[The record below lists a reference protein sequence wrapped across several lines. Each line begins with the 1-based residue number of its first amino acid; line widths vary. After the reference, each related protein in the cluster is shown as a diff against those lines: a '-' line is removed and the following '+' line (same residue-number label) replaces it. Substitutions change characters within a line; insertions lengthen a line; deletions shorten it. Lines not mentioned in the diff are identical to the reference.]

1 MKKIKFILFILFTSF
16 FVELNV
22 YACLIEDGCTN
33 CPSNDAV
40 RECQKNIKVAIYGDS
55 VSTYEGYINGVDGDS
70 NHMAYYSNQQMS
82 MSETWWARVINSKG
96 WRLLANDSIGNTR
109 VTWDGTTNDNERIGQ
124 KYYMAGDYRTNSVGS
139 KGVPDKILIFAGI
152 NDIYA
157 DEVSIGSVNSATSNN
172 DSIFANAY
180 NSMIKKLKSKYPNA
194 DIVCIIPYIPKYQTN
209 STVLRANQIGDVI
222 TGIAKNNNLK
232 YVDLRTISFAN
243 EDFLE
248 GIHPSSSGMEKIASA
263 VARSIPLTTDN
274 NDSSN
279 NNTNSSSDKKEYN
292 SIKNSYDET
301 LNDIDLD
308 FCASTASI
316 WEIVGWAFLIVKIV
330 LPLLLIILVVKDLV
344 QAVISGKD
352 DEIKKSTKSLMIRA
366 IASILIFFIPTI
378 VSLVMGLIVDFST
391 SGAKADFLVCQTC
404 ILNPSKCDTSS
415 DVGKQ

>member
-1 MKKIKFILFILFTSF
+1 MKKIKFILFILFASF

-40 RECQKNIKVAIYGDS
+40 KECQKNIKVAIYGDS

-70 NHMAYYSNQQMS
+70 KHMAYYSNQQMS

-96 WRLLANDSIGNTR
+96 WRLLANDSIRNTR

-157 DEVSIGSVNSATSNN
+157 DEVSIGSVSSATSNN
-172 DSIFANAY
+172 DSVFANAY

-232 YVDLRTISFAN
+232 YVDLRTINFAN

-279 NNTNSSSDKKEYN
+279 NNTNNSSEKKENYKPEVN
-292 SIKNSYDET
+292 FDAG
-301 LNDIDLD
+301 LD
-308 FCASTASI
+308 FCASTSRI
-316 WEIVGWAFLIVKIV
+316 WQVVGWAFLIVKIIV
-330 LPLLLIILVVKDLV
+330 PLLLIIFEVKDLV

>member
-172 DSIFANAY
+172 DSVFANAY

-232 YVDLRTISFAN
+232 YVDLRTINFAN

-279 NNTNSSSDKKEYN
+279 NNTNNSSEKKENYKPEVN
-292 SIKNSYDET
+292 FDAG
-301 LNDIDLD
+301 LD
-308 FCASTASI
+308 FCASTSRI
-316 WEIVGWAFLIVKIV
+316 WQVVGWAFLIVKIIV
-330 LPLLLIILVVKDLV
+330 PLLLIILGVKDLA
-344 QAVISGKD
+344 QAVIFGKD

>member
-1 MKKIKFILFILFTSF
+1 MKKIKFILFILFASF

-40 RECQKNIKVAIYGDS
+40 KECQKNIKVAIYGDS

-70 NHMAYYSNQQMS
+70 KHMAYYSNQQMS

-96 WRLLANDSIGNTR
+96 WRLLANDSIRNTR

-157 DEVSIGSVNSATSNN
+157 DEVSIGSVSSATSNN
-172 DSIFANAY
+172 DSVFANAY

-232 YVDLRTISFAN
+232 YVDLRTINFAN

-279 NNTNSSSDKKEYN
+279 NNTNNSSEKKENYKPEVN
-292 SIKNSYDET
+292 FDVG
-301 LNDIDLD
+301 LD
-308 FCASTASI
+308 FCASTSRI
-316 WEIVGWAFLIVKIV
+316 WQVVGWAFLIVKIIV
-330 LPLLLIILVVKDLV
+330 PLLLIIFGVKDLV

>member
-96 WRLLANDSIGNTR
+96 WRFLANDSIGNTR

-157 DEVSIGSVNSATSNN
+157 DEVSIGSVSSATSNN
-172 DSIFANAY
+172 DSVFANAY

-232 YVDLRTISFAN
+232 YVDLRTINFAN

-279 NNTNSSSDKKEYN
+279 NNTNSSSVKKENYKPEVN
-292 SIKNSYDET
+292 FDAG
-301 LNDIDLD
+301 LD
-308 FCASTASI
+308 FCASTSRI
-316 WEIVGWAFLIVKIV
+316 WQVVGWAFLIVKIIV
-330 LPLLLIILVVKDLV
+330 PLLLIILGVKDLV

>member
-1 MKKIKFILFILFTSF
+1 MKKIKFILFILFASF

-40 RECQKNIKVAIYGDS
+40 KECQKNIKVAIYGDS

-70 NHMAYYSNQQMS
+70 KHMAYYSNQQMS

-96 WRLLANDSIGNTR
+96 WRLLANDSIRNTR

-157 DEVSIGSVNSATSNN
+157 DEV
-172 DSIFANAY
+172 
-180 NSMIKKLKSKYPNA
+180 
-194 DIVCIIPYIPKYQTN
+194 
-209 STVLRANQIGDVI
+209 LRANQIGDVI

-232 YVDLRTISFAN
+232 YVDLRTINFAN

-279 NNTNSSSDKKEYN
+279 NNTNNSSEKKENYKPEVN
-292 SIKNSYDET
+292 FDAG
-301 LNDIDLD
+301 LD
-308 FCASTASI
+308 FCASTSRI
-316 WEIVGWAFLIVKIV
+316 WQVVGWAFLIVKIIV
-330 LPLLLIILVVKDLV
+330 PLLLIIFGVKDLV

>member
-157 DEVSIGSVNSATSNN
+157 DEVSIGSVSSATSNN
-172 DSIFANAY
+172 DSVFANAY

-279 NNTNSSSDKKEYN
+279 NNTNNSSEKKENYKPEVN
-292 SIKNSYDET
+292 FDAG
-301 LNDIDLD
+301 LD
-308 FCASTASI
+308 FCASTSRI
-316 WEIVGWAFLIVKIV
+316 WQVVGWAFLIVKIIV
-330 LPLLLIILVVKDLV
+330 PLLLIILGVKDLA

>member
-157 DEVSIGSVNSATSNN
+157 DEVSIGSVSSATSNN
-172 DSIFANAY
+172 DSVFANAY

-232 YVDLRTISFAN
+232 YVDLRTINFAN

-279 NNTNSSSDKKEYN
+279 NNTNSSSVKKENYKPEVN
-292 SIKNSYDET
+292 FDAG
-301 LNDIDLD
+301 LD
-308 FCASTASI
+308 FCASTSRI
-316 WEIVGWAFLIVKIV
+316 WQVVGWAFLIVKIIV
-330 LPLLLIILVVKDLV
+330 PLLLIILGVKDLV
-344 QAVISGKD
+344 QSVISGKD

>member
-1 MKKIKFILFILFTSF
+1 MKKIKFILFILFASF

-40 RECQKNIKVAIYGDS
+40 KECQKNIKVAIYGDS

-70 NHMAYYSNQQMS
+70 KHMAYYSNQQMS

-96 WRLLANDSIGNTR
+96 WRLLANDSIRNTR

-157 DEVSIGSVNSATSNN
+157 DEVSIGSVSSATSNN
-172 DSIFANAY
+172 DSVFANAY

-209 STVLRANQIGDVI
+209 STVIRTNQIGDVI

-232 YVDLRTISFAN
+232 YVDLRTINFAN

-263 VARSIPLTTDN
+263 VERSIPLTTDN

-279 NNTNSSSDKKEYN
+279 NNTNNSSEKKENYKPEVN
-292 SIKNSYDET
+292 FDVG
-301 LNDIDLD
+301 LD
-308 FCASTASI
+308 FCASTSRI
-316 WEIVGWAFLIVKIV
+316 WQVVGWAFLIVKIIV
-330 LPLLLIILVVKDLV
+330 PLLLIIFGVKDLV

>member
-1 MKKIKFILFILFTSF
+1 MKKIKFILFILFNSF
-16 FVELNV
+16 FFELNV

-157 DEVSIGSVNSATSNN
+157 DEVSIGSVSSATSNN
-172 DSIFANAY
+172 DSVFANAY

-232 YVDLRTISFAN
+232 YVDLRTINFAN

-279 NNTNSSSDKKEYN
+279 NNSSNNNTNSSSVKKENYKPEVN
-292 SIKNSYDET
+292 FDAG
-301 LNDIDLD
+301 LD
-308 FCASTASI
+308 FCASTSRI
-316 WEIVGWAFLIVKIV
+316 WQVVGWAFLIVKIIV
-330 LPLLLIILVVKDLV
+330 PLLLIILGVKDLV

-352 DEIKKSTKSLMIRA
+352 DEIKKSTKSLMVRA

>member
-1 MKKIKFILFILFTSF
+1 MKKIKFILFILFASF

-33 CPSNDAV
+33 CPSSDAV
-40 RECQKNIKVAIYGDS
+40 SECQKNIKVAIYGDS

-70 NHMAYYSNQQMS
+70 NHMAYYSNQQMP

-96 WRLLANDSIGNTR
+96 WRLLANDSIRNTR

-157 DEVSIGSVNSATSNN
+157 DEVSIGSVSSATSNN
-172 DSIFANAY
+172 DSVFANAY

-209 STVLRANQIGDVI
+209 STVLRTNQIGDVI

-232 YVDLRTISFAN
+232 YVDLRTINFVN

-274 NDSSN
+274 NNSSN
-279 NNTNSSSDKKEYN
+279 NTTNNSSDKKENYKPEVN
-292 SIKNSYDET
+292 FDAG
-301 LNDIDLD
+301 LD
-308 FCASTASI
+308 FCASTSRI
-316 WEIVGWAFLIVKIV
+316 WQVVGWAFLIVKIIV
-330 LPLLLIILVVKDLV
+330 PLLLIILGVKDLA

-352 DEIKKSTKSLMIRA
+352 DEIKKSTKSLMIRG
-366 IASILIFFIPTI
+366 IASILIFFVPTI
-378 VSLVMGLIVDFST
+378 VSLVMGLVVDFST

>member
-1 MKKIKFILFILFTSF
+1 MKKIKFILFILFASF
-16 FVELNV
+16 IVELNV

-40 RECQKNIKVAIYGDS
+40 KECQKNIKVAIYGDS

-157 DEVSIGSVNSATSNN
+157 DEVSIGSVSSATSNN
-172 DSIFANAY
+172 DSVFANAY
-180 NSMIKKLKSKYPNA
+180 NSMIKKLKSKYPNV

-209 STVLRANQIGDVI
+209 STVLRTNQIGDVI

-232 YVDLRTISFAN
+232 
-243 EDFLE
+243 
-248 GIHPSSSGMEKIASA
+248 
-263 VARSIPLTTDN
+263 
-274 NDSSN
+274 
-279 NNTNSSSDKKEYN
+279 
-292 SIKNSYDET
+292 
-301 LNDIDLD
+301 
-308 FCASTASI
+308 
-316 WEIVGWAFLIVKIV
+316 
-330 LPLLLIILVVKDLV
+330 
-344 QAVISGKD
+344 
-352 DEIKKSTKSLMIRA
+352 
-366 IASILIFFIPTI
+366 
-378 VSLVMGLIVDFST
+378 
-391 SGAKADFLVCQTC
+391 
-404 ILNPSKCDTSS
+404 
-415 DVGKQ
+415 

>member
-1 MKKIKFILFILFTSF
+1 MKKIKFILFILFASF

-40 RECQKNIKVAIYGDS
+40 KECQKNIKVAIYGDS

-70 NHMAYYSNQQMS
+70 KHMAYYSNQQMS

-96 WRLLANDSIGNTR
+96 WRLLANDSIRNTR

-157 DEVSIGSVNSATSNN
+157 DEVSIGSVSSATSNN
-172 DSIFANAY
+172 DSVFANAY

-209 STVLRANQIGDVI
+209 STVIRTNQIGDVI

-232 YVDLRTISFAN
+232 YVDLRTINFAN

-263 VARSIPLTTDN
+263 VGRSIPLTTDN

-279 NNTNSSSDKKEYN
+279 NNTNNSSEKKENYKPEVN
-292 SIKNSYDET
+292 FDAG
-301 LNDIDLD
+301 LD
-308 FCASTASI
+308 FCASTSRI
-316 WEIVGWAFLIVKIV
+316 WQVVGWAFLIVKIIV
-330 LPLLLIILVVKDLV
+330 PLLLIIFGVKDLV

>member
-172 DSIFANAY
+172 DSVFANAY

-279 NNTNSSSDKKEYN
+279 NNSSNNNTNNSSEKKENYKPEVN
-292 SIKNSYDET
+292 FDAG
-301 LNDIDLD
+301 LD
-308 FCASTASI
+308 FCASTSRI
-316 WEIVGWAFLIVKIV
+316 WQVVGWAFLIVKIIV
-330 LPLLLIILVVKDLV
+330 PLLLIILGVKDLA

>member
-157 DEVSIGSVNSATSNN
+157 DEVSIGSVSSATSNN
-172 DSIFANAY
+172 DSVFANAY

-194 DIVCIIPYIPKYQTN
+194 DIVCIIPYITKYQTN

-279 NNTNSSSDKKEYN
+279 NNTNNSSEKKENYKPEVN
-292 SIKNSYDET
+292 FDAG
-301 LNDIDLD
+301 LD
-308 FCASTASI
+308 FCASTSRI
-316 WEIVGWAFLIVKIV
+316 WQVVGWAFLIVKIIV
-330 LPLLLIILVVKDLV
+330 PLLLIILGVKDLA

>member
-1 MKKIKFILFILFTSF
+1 MKKIKFILFILFASF

-40 RECQKNIKVAIYGDS
+40 KECQKNIKVAIYGDS

-70 NHMAYYSNQQMS
+70 KHMAYYSNQQMS

-96 WRLLANDSIGNTR
+96 WRLLANDSIRNTR

-157 DEVSIGSVNSATSNN
+157 DEVSIGSVSSATSNN
-172 DSIFANAY
+172 DSVFANAY

-232 YVDLRTISFAN
+232 YVDLRTINFAN

-279 NNTNSSSDKKEYN
+279 NNTNNSSEKKENYKPEVN
-292 SIKNSYDET
+292 FDSG
-301 LNDIDLD
+301 LD
-308 FCASTASI
+308 FCASTSRI
-316 WEIVGWAFLIVKIV
+316 WQVVGWAFLIVKIIV
-330 LPLLLIILVVKDLV
+330 PLLLIIFGVKDLV

>member
-1 MKKIKFILFILFTSF
+1 MKKIKFILFILFASF

-40 RECQKNIKVAIYGDS
+40 KECQKNIKVAIYGDS

-70 NHMAYYSNQQMS
+70 KHMAYYSNQQMS

-96 WRLLANDSIGNTR
+96 WRLLANDSIRNTR

-157 DEVSIGSVNSATSNN
+157 DEVSIGSVSSATSNN
-172 DSIFANAY
+172 DSVFANAY

-209 STVLRANQIGDVI
+209 STVIRTNQIGDVI

-232 YVDLRTISFAN
+232 YVDLRTINFAN

-248 GIHPSSSGMEKIASA
+248 GIHPSSSGMEKIANA
-263 VARSIPLTTDN
+263 IARSIPLTTDN

-279 NNTNSSSDKKEYN
+279 NNTNNSSEKKENYKPEVN
-292 SIKNSYDET
+292 FDAG
-301 LNDIDLD
+301 LD
-308 FCASTASI
+308 FCASTSRI
-316 WEIVGWAFLIVKIV
+316 WQVVGWAFLIVKIIV
-330 LPLLLIILVVKDLV
+330 PLLLIIFGVKDLV

>member
-1 MKKIKFILFILFTSF
+1 MKKIKFILFILFASF

-40 RECQKNIKVAIYGDS
+40 KECQKNIKVAIYGDS

-70 NHMAYYSNQQMS
+70 KHMAYYSNQQMS

-96 WRLLANDSIGNTR
+96 WRLLANDSIRNTR

-157 DEVSIGSVNSATSNN
+157 DEVSIGSVSSATSNN
-172 DSIFANAY
+172 DSVFANAY

-232 YVDLRTISFAN
+232 YVDLRTINFAN

-279 NNTNSSSDKKEYN
+279 NNTNNSSEKKENYKPEVN
-292 SIKNSYDET
+292 FDAG
-301 LNDIDLD
+301 LD
-308 FCASTASI
+308 FCASTSRI
-316 WEIVGWAFLIVKIV
+316 WQVVGWAFLIVKIIV
-330 LPLLLIILVVKDLV
+330 PLLLIIFGVKDLV

>member
-157 DEVSIGSVNSATSNN
+157 DEVSIGSVSSATSNN
-172 DSIFANAY
+172 DSVFANAY

-279 NNTNSSSDKKEYN
+279 NNTNSSSVKKENYKPEVN
-292 SIKNSYDET
+292 FDAG
-301 LNDIDLD
+301 LD
-308 FCASTASI
+308 FCASTSRI
-316 WEIVGWAFLIVKIV
+316 WQVVGWAFLIVKIIV
-330 LPLLLIILVVKDLV
+330 PLLLIILGVKDLV